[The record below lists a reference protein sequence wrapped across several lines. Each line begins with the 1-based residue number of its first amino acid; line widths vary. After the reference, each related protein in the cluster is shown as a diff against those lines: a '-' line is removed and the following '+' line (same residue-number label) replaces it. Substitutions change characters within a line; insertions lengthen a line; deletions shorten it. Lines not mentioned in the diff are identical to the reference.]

1 MARLVIHIG
10 THKTGTTFLQHKL
23 AEARPWLGERGF
35 VYPDFGSPAH
45 HLLVAH
51 WVGLK
56 HELASRPDPVA
67 VWKALAADHVGS
79 ERTVVVSSEE
89 FSRATVNRPDFRA
102 IRAWFDGFESVRL
115 ICYIRDQLSYLQSIY
130 TEVSKVRNPGGPGA
144 MVDEAIGTGMFTGV
158 AVGYNLLADI
168 LAAQMPL
175 GDVTFCNY
183 QDACGADG
191 GLLGHFLRQLG
202 LEGEPPA
209 TPVQRQNESRAAVE
223 VWIANTISAPAVAP
237 AALIEQVA
245 QVLAQQFPA
254 LRGGTIFTPD
264 EIARLQKRF
273 EPANRYFETRVQ
285 PSSPGFRIPHLQGFA
300 GRPPRDAIG
309 PEVWDAVKAAL

>member
-1 MARLVIHIG
+1 M
-10 THKTGTTFLQHKL
+10 TGTDCNDRSAGPRVTRR
-23 AEARPWLGERGF
+23 A
-35 VYPDFGSPAH
+35 
-45 HLLVAH
+45 LLEGA
-51 WVGLK
+51 G
-56 HELASRPDPVA
+56 A
-67 VWKALAADHVGS
+67 VALAAAAPVAAQTGPL
-79 ERTVVVSSEE
+79 
-89 FSRATVNRPDFRA
+89 A
-102 IRAWFDGFESVRL
+102 SV
-115 ICYIRDQLSYLQSIY
+115 
-130 TEVSKVRNPGGPGA
+130 
-144 MVDEAIGTGMFTGV
+144 
-158 AVGYNLLADI
+158 LADI